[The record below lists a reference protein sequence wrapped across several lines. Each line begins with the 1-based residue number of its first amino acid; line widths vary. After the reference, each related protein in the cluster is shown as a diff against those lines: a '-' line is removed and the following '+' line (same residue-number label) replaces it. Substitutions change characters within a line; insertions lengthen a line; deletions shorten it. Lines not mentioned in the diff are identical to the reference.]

1 MPQKSANATKWGLY
15 LFTFLESWLTF
26 TSTQLDITFWNPST
40 LKVWTLNTC
49 YRNVILAFSITII
62 QEILL
67 PVSCLWPSV
76 FWTPYLAFS
85 ILLFW
90 SEISPSY
97 SPRSHGKYVNTLC
110 PYFTFRVF
118 PKFYL
123 SIFQTLNGIMF
134 LISNDISLIVEYI
147 FLIVSFYL
155 IFFNLSEDSNY
166 CLILILCFCH
176 VLYIVLFLQNY
187 FYTFLWHL
195 SFQRISSYAWWIWF
209 VLNGDTLKNRWKL
222 FMYQELSGGN
232 TPLKDVLGS
241 SCCHKK
247 LL

>member
-1 MPQKSANATKWGLY
+1 MSHFQPWLGVFMPQKSANATKWGLY
-15 LFTFLESWLTF
+15 LFTFLESWWTF

-67 PVSCLWPSV
+67 PVSCLWPSA

-90 SEISPSY
+90 SKISPSY

-110 PYFTFRVF
+110 SYFTFWVF

-123 SIFQTLNGIMF
+123 SNFKWYYVF
-134 LISNDISLIVEYI
+134 D
-147 FLIVSFYL
+147 
-155 IFFNLSEDSNY
+155 
-166 CLILILCFCH
+166 
-176 VLYIVLFLQNY
+176 
-187 FYTFLWHL
+187 
-195 SFQRISSYAWWIWF
+195 FQRYFSNCWIYISYCIILSH
-209 VLNGDTLKNRWKL
+209 L
-222 FMYQELSGGN
+222 F
-232 TPLKDVLGS
+232 
-241 SCCHKK
+241 
-247 LL
+247 